1 MEITVK
7 IEESRLTEF
16 LNYLKKID
24 FVKDI
29 QVGKSDQLEE
39 IKNKKTSLAEREAK
53 LNPAA
58 REIWEGIKEGL
69 EDVKHG
75 RTRPIEEL
83 FKELREERE
92 KEEKL
97 EKENKAAQ

>member
-1 MEITVK
+1 MQTK
-7 IEESRLTEF
+7 PKTE
-16 LNYLKKID
+16 D
-24 FVKDI
+24 EKD
-29 QVGKSDQLEE
+29 
-39 IKNKKTSLAEREAK
+39 KKTSLAEKEAK
-53 LNPAA
+53 LSPAA

-92 KEEKL
+92 KEEQQ
-97 EKENKAAQ
+97 ERENKKVQ

>member
-7 IEESRLTEF
+7 IEDDRLTEF

-29 QVGKSDQLEE
+29 QVGKSDKTDN
-39 IKNKKTSLAEREAK
+39 IKDKKTSLAEKEAK
-53 LNPAA
+53 LSPAG

-75 RTRPIEEL
+75 RVRPASEFLREL
-83 FKELREERE
+83 KELQE
-92 KEEKL
+92 KEQWHK
-97 EKENKAAQ
+97 

>member
-7 IEESRLTEF
+7 IEENRLTEF

-29 QVGKSDQLEE
+29 QVGKSDKTEE
-39 IKNKKTSLAEREAK
+39 VKNKKISLAEKEAK
-53 LNPAA
+53 LSPAA

-83 FKELREERE
+83 LKELEE
-92 KEEKL
+92 
-97 EKENKAAQ
+97 ENE

>member
-7 IEESRLTEF
+7 IEENRLTEF

-29 QVGKSDQLEE
+29 QVGKSEQAEDK
-39 IKNKKTSLAEREAK
+39 KNKKTSLAEKEAK
-53 LNPAA
+53 LSPAA
-58 REIWEGIKEGL
+58 REVWEGIKEGL

-75 RTRPIEEL
+75 RLIPLEQVL
-83 FKELREERE
+83 KELREERE
-92 KEEKL
+92 EE
-97 EKENKAAQ
+97 ERKENKKA